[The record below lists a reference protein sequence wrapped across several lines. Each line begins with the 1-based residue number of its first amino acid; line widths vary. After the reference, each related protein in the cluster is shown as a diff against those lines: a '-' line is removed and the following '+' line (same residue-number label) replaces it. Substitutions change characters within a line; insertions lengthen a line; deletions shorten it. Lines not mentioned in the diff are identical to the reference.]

1 MTTILNLLRSLSVEG
16 VKATL
21 SNTESLLR
29 HAKPVLFELSL
40 FAFFLI
46 EVYRFFAG
54 VLGEG

>member
-1 MTTILNLLRSLSVEG
+1 MLNLLRLLTVEG
-16 VKATL
+16 IKLALT
-21 SNTESLLR
+21 NTESLLR
-29 HAKPVLFELSL
+29 HAKPVLFELAL